1 MIEAVIFD
9 LDGVVVDSEPLYQ
22 QAEERLFREYG
33 VRIPEEDW
41 PLFRGGS
48 EQRFYELARTR
59 YGVTA
64 SIAQLR
70 RKGRQYLF
78 SIFDSSLDF
87 MAGFLELHRQIEGR
101 YRLGLVTSTP
111 GAVYNRMADRLGLN
125 GYFQEVIHGGM
136 TAHSKP
142 HPEPYLVMMGRL
154 KVEPEQTVI
163 VEDSIYGL
171 RAALAAGAWT
181 VALTGSVPEEDMP
194 PAHAVVSSLTILS
207 PEFFERFEMHAPGA
221 VPKFAATSGP
231 P

>member
-1 MIEAVIFD
+1 
-9 LDGVVVDSEPLYQ
+9 SEPLYQ
-22 QAEERLFREYG
+22 QAEERLFREHG

-64 SIAQLR
+64 SIAELR
-70 RKGRQYLF
+70 RRGRQYLF
-78 SIFDSSLDF
+78 SVFDTSLDF
-87 MAGFLELHRQIEGR
+87 MEGFLELQRQLVGR

-111 GAVYNRMADRLGLN
+111 GTVYNRMAARLGLN
-125 GYFQEVIHGGM
+125 GYFQEVIHGDM

-142 HPEPYLVMMGRL
+142 HPEPFLVMMHRL

-163 VEDSIYGL
+163 LEDSIYGL

-194 PAHAVVSSLTILS
+194 PAHAVVSSLRSLS
-207 PEFFERFEMHAPGA
+207 PEFFEGLELQARGA
-221 VPKFAATSGP
+221 VPNLAATSGAP
-231 P
+231 